1 MAGQRQHLVQSQFSL
16 TAAVSGRASFLPL
29 PPVAG
34 GGGGGGGGSM
44 VVMLSV
50 GLGGRTTTGP
60 GQRLYLGTHH
70 PTILQGQCGQK
81 IFSLV
86 KNI

>member
-1 MAGQRQHLVQSQFSL
+1 MAGASAVQSQFSL

-29 PPVAG
+29 PPVA
-34 GGGGGGGGSM
+34 GGGGSM

-60 GQRLYLGTHH
+60 GQRLYLGTHQ
-70 PTILQGQCGQK
+70 PTILQGQCGPK